1 MVQTP
6 PGFDKCIQFPFF
18 TKTLISS
25 IEVDDDDGTT
35 SQELLLLYPMMK
47 KKTFERTEK
56 TEEKGSQ
63 LEMRFSPTGL
73 LMQISFF
80 LYFLLPEY

>member
-47 KKTFERTEK
+47 KKTFEERRLKRREANLK
-56 TEEKGSQ
+56 
-63 LEMRFSPTGL
+63 
-73 LMQISFF
+73 
-80 LYFLLPEY
+80 